1 MKVLIVSPF
10 FEENPS
16 ISRPSFV
23 NQVLID
29 AGFKTKVLT
38 SEFSHASKKIRVIR
52 DATLI
57 KTIKYKNNKSIIR
70 FISHFVLSWKFSIYV
85 LLNYRHFDRIYIT
98 LPFGLTALISSLLC
112 KDKLIV
118 DIVDYWPGSLPFS
131 KKLRCF
137 LFPLFKT
144 WERMNFLS
152 VSRAS
157 AVISLSSTFLKEAG
171 VQKKGKQIL
180 LGAIDN
186 SYLINHHE
194 SNMLRILY
202 VGNVGTLYDFETLI
216 SAIIATNLKVK
227 LDIVGDGDRVE
238 WLKNALLEN
247 GIEFTFHG
255 IVYDEKILVNIINN
269 IDIGFN
275 GFVSTTASLSYK
287 SVMYMSY
294 GLPIINSMNGD
305 LWDFVKEQNLGFNYC
320 AGDVQHLKEC
330 LEKAAGMKNENLKVT
345 VVDFFGA
352 NLAMEVVSK
361 QVLGVFNNETNI

>member
-23 NQVLID
+23 NQVLIQ

-38 SEFSHASKKIRVIR
+38 SEFSHASKKIRVIK
-52 DATLI
+52 DVTLI

-70 FISHFVLSWKFSIYV
+70 FLSHFVLSWKFSIYV
-85 LLNYRHFDRIYIT
+85 LLNHRHFDRIYIT

-131 KKLRCF
+131 KKLRSF
-137 LFPLFKT
+137 LSPLFTFWGK
-144 WERMNFLS
+144 MNFLA

-157 AVISLSSTFLKEAG
+157 AVISLSSTFLKESG
-171 VQKKGKQIL
+171 VPKDGKQIL

-194 SNMLRILY
+194 SNTLRILY

-216 SAIIATNLKVK
+216 SAIITSNLKVK
-227 LDIVGDGDRVE
+227 LDIVGDGDRIE
-238 WLKNALLEN
+238 WLKSALVEN
-247 GIEFTFHG
+247 GIEFSFHG
-255 IVYDEKILVNIINN
+255 ILYDEKLLINIIND

-305 LWDFVKEQNLGFNYC
+305 LWDFVKGKNLGFNYV
-320 AGDVQHLKEC
+320 AGDVENLKEC
-330 LEKAAGMKNENLKVT
+330 LQKAASMKNESLNPA
-345 VVDFFGA
+345 VVDFFRE
-352 NLAMEVVSK
+352 NLAMEIVSK
-361 QVLGVFNNETNI
+361 QVLGVFNNETYI